1 MDRTNAWEI
10 TTWKVIGVFLL
21 GVFVGL
27 VVLYADAP
35 SWNHGHRMA
44 AHASAEILWA
54 ALMCAQTGLWLLAL
68 AWLWPTIRALPAE
81 YGSANRSEIVGSSA
95 VIFAIVLAL
104 AVVGMVHPMW
114 PEYLPGHE
122 YKLGV
127 LTVLGGLVG
136 LVAARGVWIVH
147 GGLKLLARDDLKS
160 EQSLRA
166 FLTIQD
172 DVGRFLGVLGAIIG
186 LLVLSTGAQRRAVL
200 WYSQHVYRHTH
211 HHTHYGFE
219 LVLIYGFGAALL
231 VAAVYLPTSLTL
243 TEVGGKIRDA
253 VCPLPP
259 PTDDEWAERMEKR
272 RQLGQVL
279 QLEQGPLGRLKGSVA
294 ILTPLL
300 ASLVGVLLNAK

>member
-21 GVFVGL
+21 GVLVGL

-186 LLVLSTGAQRRAVL
+186 CSSCRREHNAERFCGTPSTSTGTPTTTPTTDSSWFSSTA
-200 WYSQHVYRHTH
+200 S
-211 HHTHYGFE
+211 E
-219 LVLIYGFGAALL
+219 LRSSS
-231 VAAVYLPTSLTL
+231 PRSTC
-243 TEVGGKIRDA
+243 R
-253 VCPLPP
+253 PP
-259 PTDDEWAERMEKR
+259 
-272 RQLGQVL
+272 
-279 QLEQGPLGRLKGSVA
+279 
-294 ILTPLL
+294 
-300 ASLVGVLLNAK
+300 